1 MKKRLLLLVSVSMLA
16 AASSAFATHD
26 HGSRGSMEHGDSP
39 GTKGAQGEKEG
50 EALLASCAQQVASLQ
65 RRINRLQADM
75 AGRSLGNS
83 VRDELKKLEQK
94 LKEANEIARPLQLF

>member
-16 AASSAFATHD
+16 AVPSAFAAHD
-26 HGSRGSMEHGDSP
+26 HDSHGSMDHGDSSVA
-39 GTKGAQGEKEG
+39 KDDQGAKEG